1 VQFEYPPRA
10 RIEWVIAGAR
20 VVLAVGGLFAI
31 WIDPTTPVK
40 PDTLG
45 FALVAIYTVYSLGIL
60 ALVQNPVEFG
70 WGWGVAAHAFDLI
83 AFSVFIFF
91 TSGATSPFFIYFV
104 FSVICGALRW
114 DARGALLTA
123 AAALALWMGMASAKF
138 VRHPEFEFDRF
149 VIRTVPFMLVGVLIA
164 YLSSY
169 HPRNL
174 REMLRFASW
183 PHGMPQDERDVVTEI
198 VERAHNI
205 LPAPRI
211 LLIWQG
217 REDEFLNVVWHGDG
231 GIEWLREPTIGYTP
245 LVIPSLNRLTFQARD
260 VTDPDGHVDFWS
272 SGQFRHIN
280 RAPIN
285 QALITRF
292 GMRVVQSSALD
303 GDVVQGRLFWLDR
316 RRMRVDDLVVSD
328 LVARLSASRLD
339 CAYLLTQFRE
349 AAALDERVRVAR
361 DLHDSLLQTL
371 TGAGLQL
378 AVARRVFGTDP
389 EMARAG
395 LEEVQRQLEQTE
407 MDIRS
412 LIRRLR
418 PLPREAKV
426 LSHVRLDERLEA
438 VRQRVERQWRV
449 DVTLDIP
456 ASFERMSGEL
466 NEQIYLIVQEAVLN
480 AARHASATMIQVILE
495 SDDNR
500 VSVQV
505 LDDGKGFPFVGSYD
519 LAALNTLESAPLTLR
534 ERVTEL
540 GGDLHILSGASGA
553 HLRITLPLADASFS

>member
-31 WIDPTTPVK
+31 WIDPTTSVK
-40 PDTLG
+40 PGTLS
-45 FALVAIYTVYSLGIL
+45 FALLIVYTVHSLGIL
-60 ALVQNPVEFG
+60 ALVQSPVKFG
-70 WGWGVAAHAFDLI
+70 WGWGLTAHAFDLV
-83 AFSVFIFF
+83 AFSVFIFLAP
-91 TSGATSPFFIYFV
+91 GASSPFFIYFV

-123 AAALALWMGMASAKF
+123 AAALALWLGMAGVQL
-138 VRHPEFEFDRF
+138 VRHPDFELGPF
-149 VIRTVPFMLVGVLIA
+149 ITRTVPFMLVGILIA

-183 PHGMPQDERDVVTEI
+183 PHGMPRDERDVVTEI

-217 REDEFLNVVWHGDG
+217 PEDEFLNVVCRGDRG
-231 GIEWLREPTIGYTP
+231 LEWLREPAISYTP
-245 LVIPSLNRLTFQARD
+245 LAIPSLDGLSFQARD

-272 SGQFRHIN
+272 SGQFRHAN
-280 RAPIN
+280 RVPIN
-285 QALITRF
+285 QALITQF
-292 GMRVVQSSALD
+292 GMREVQSSALD
-303 GDVVQGRLFWLDR
+303 GDVVHGRLFWLDR
-316 RRMRVDDLVVSD
+316 RRMRIDDLVVGD

-371 TGAGLQL
+371 TAAGLQL
-378 AVARRVFGTDP
+378 AVARRVFGSDP

-395 LEEVQRQLEQTE
+395 LDEVQEQLEQTE
-407 MDIRS
+407 LDIRS

-438 VRQRVERQWRV
+438 VRQRVQRQWRV
-449 DVTLDIP
+449 DVTLDMP

-480 AARHASATMIQVILE
+480 AARHANASTIQVILE
-495 SDDNR
+495 SDDDR

-505 LDDGKGFPFVGSYD
+505 QDDGKGFPFVGSYD
-519 LAALNTLESAPLTLR
+519 LAALNKLDNAPLTLR

-553 HLRITLPLADASFS
+553 HLRITLPLGHASVS

>member
-1 VQFEYPPRA
+1 MQFEYPPRA

-40 PDTLG
+40 PGTLG
-45 FALVAIYTVYSLGIL
+45 YALLTIYAIYSVGIL
-60 ALVQNPVEFG
+60 ALVKSPVEFG
-70 WGWGVAAHAFDLI
+70 WGWGFAGHAFDLV
-83 AFSVFIFF
+83 AFSVFMFL
-91 TSGATSPFFIYFV
+91 TAGATSPFFIYFV

-123 AAALALWMGMASAKF
+123 AAALALWVGVSSSEF
-138 VRHPEFEFDRF
+138 VRNPEFEFDRF
-149 VIRTVPFMLVGVLIA
+149 IIRTVQLMVVGVLIA

-174 REMLRFASW
+174 REVLRFASW

-198 VERAHNI
+198 VERAHSI

-211 LLIWQG
+211 LLIWQEP
-217 REDEFLNVVWHGDG
+217 EDEFLNVAWRGDG
-231 GIEWLREPTIGYTP
+231 SIEWFREPTISYAP
-245 LVIPSLNRLTFQARD
+245 LVIPSLDRVTFQARD
-260 VTDPDGHVDFWS
+260 VTDPRGHVDFWS
-272 SGQFRHIN
+272 GGRFRQTN

-285 QALITRF
+285 QALATRF
-292 GMRVVQSSALD
+292 KMRIVQSSRLD

-339 CAYLLTQFRE
+339 CAYVLTQFRE

-378 AVARRVFGTDP
+378 AVARRVFGSDP
-389 EMARAG
+389 KLARRG
-395 LEEVQRQLEQTE
+395 LDEVQSQLEQAE

-426 LSHVRLDERLEA
+426 LSRVRLDERLEA
-438 VRQRVERQWRV
+438 FRQRVERQWHV
-449 DVTLDIP
+449 GVTLHMP
-456 ASFERMSGEL
+456 AFRQPMSGEL
-466 NEQIYLIVQEAVLN
+466 NEQVYLIVQEAVLN
-480 AARHASATMIQVILE
+480 AARHANASTIQVILE
-495 SDDNR
+495 SDGER
-500 VSVQV
+500 VAVQV

-553 HLRITLPLADASFS
+553 HLRITLPLGHASFG

>member
-20 VVLAVGGLFAI
+20 VVLAVGALFAI
-31 WIDPTTPVK
+31 WIDPSTSVK
-40 PDTLG
+40 PGTLG
-45 FALVAIYTVYSLGIL
+45 FALLAIYAVYTVGIL
-60 ALVQNPVEFG
+60 ALVKGPVEFG
-70 WGWGVAAHAFDLI
+70 RGWGLTGHVFDLI
-83 AFSVFIFF
+83 AFSVFIFL
-91 TSGATSPFFIYFV
+91 TSGETSPFFVYFV

-114 DARGALLTA
+114 DARGALLTG
-123 AAALALWMGMASAKF
+123 AAALALWVGLSGFEF
-138 VRHPEFEFDRF
+138 VRHPEFEVDRF
-149 VIRTVPFMLVGVLIA
+149 IIRTVQLIVVGVLIA

-198 VERAHNI
+198 VERAHSI
-205 LPAPRI
+205 LPAPRM
-211 LLIWQG
+211 LLVWQG
-217 REDEFLNVVWHGDG
+217 PEEEFLNVAWRGDG
-231 GIEWLREPTIGYTP
+231 AIEWLREPTISYNP
-245 LVIPSLNRLTFQARD
+245 LVIPSLDRLTFQAKD
-260 VTDPDGHVDFWS
+260 VTDPAGHVDLWS
-272 SGQFRHIN
+272 AGRFGQVN

-285 QALITRF
+285 EAITTRF
-292 GMRVVQSSALD
+292 AMRSVQSSRLD

-378 AVARRVFGTDP
+378 AVATRVFDSDP
-389 EMARAG
+389 KAARAG
-395 LEEVQRQLEQTE
+395 LDEVQRQLEQTE

-438 VRQRVERQWRV
+438 FRQRVERQWHV
-449 DVTLDIP
+449 DVTLNMP
-456 ASFERMSGEL
+456 PSLERMSGEL
-466 NEQIYLIVQEAVLN
+466 NEQVYLIVQEAVLN
-480 AARHASATMIQVILE
+480 AARHASATTIQVILE
-495 SDDNR
+495 SDDDR

-519 LAALNTLESAPLTLR
+519 LAALNTLDSAPLTLR

-553 HLRITLPLADASFS
+553 HLRITLPLAHPSFS

>member
-1 VQFEYPPRA
+1 
-10 RIEWVIAGAR
+10 
-20 VVLAVGGLFAI
+20 
-31 WIDPTTPVK
+31 
-40 PDTLG
+40 
-45 FALVAIYTVYSLGIL
+45 
-60 ALVQNPVEFG
+60 
-70 WGWGVAAHAFDLI
+70 
-83 AFSVFIFF
+83 
-91 TSGATSPFFIYFV
+91 
-104 FSVICGALRW
+104 
-114 DARGALLTA
+114 
-123 AAALALWMGMASAKF
+123 
-138 VRHPEFEFDRF
+138 
-149 VIRTVPFMLVGVLIA
+149 
-164 YLSSY
+164 
-169 HPRNL
+169 
-174 REMLRFASW
+174 MLRFAAW

-198 VERAHNI
+198 VERAHSI

-217 REDEFLNVVWHGDG
+217 PEDEFLNIAWRGDG
-231 GIEWLREPTIGYTP
+231 GIEWLREPTISYLP
-245 LVIPSLNRLTFQARD
+245 IVIPSLDGLTFQARD
-260 VTDPDGHVDFWS
+260 VTDPGGHVDFWS
-272 SGQFRHIN
+272 AGRFRQIN

-285 QALITRF
+285 QAIITRF
-292 GMRVVQSSALD
+292 GMQSVQSSRLA

-361 DLHDSLLQTL
+361 DLHDSLLQAL

-378 AVARRVFGTDP
+378 AVAIRVFGSDP
-389 EMARAG
+389 IAARAG
-395 LEEVQRQLEQTE
+395 LDEVQRQLEQTE

-438 VRQRVERQWRV
+438 FRQRVERQWHIT
-449 DVTLDIP
+449 VTLQIP
-456 ASFERMSGEL
+456 SSLEPMSGEL
-466 NEQIYLIVQEAVLN
+466 NEQVYLIVQEAVLN
-480 AARHASATMIQVILE
+480 AARHASATTIQVILE
-495 SDDNR
+495 SNDHR

-519 LAALNTLESAPLTLR
+519 LAALNTLENAPLTLR

-540 GGDLHILSGASGA
+540 GGDLHILSGATGA
-553 HLRITLPLADASFS
+553 HLRITLPLAHASFS

>member
-20 VVLAVGGLFAI
+20 VVLAVGSLFAI
-31 WIDPTTPVK
+31 WIDPSTPVK
-40 PDTLG
+40 PGTLG
-45 FALVAIYTVYSLGIL
+45 FTLLALYAVHSLGIL
-60 ALVQNPVEFG
+60 ALVQRPVEFG
-70 WGWGVAAHAFDLI
+70 WGWGLLGHVVDLV
-83 AFSVFIFF
+83 AFSVFIFL
-91 TSGATSPFFIYFV
+91 TTGATSPFFIYFV

-114 DARGALLTA
+114 DSRGALLTA
-123 AAALALWMGMASAKF
+123 AAALALWVGLGSF
-138 VRHPEFEFDRF
+138 EFGRRPEFEADRF
-149 VIRTVPFMLVGVLIA
+149 IIRTVQLAVVAVLIA

-174 REMLRFASW
+174 REMLRFVSW
-183 PHGMPQDERDVVTEI
+183 PHGLPHGERDVVTEI
-198 VERAHNI
+198 VERAHSI

-217 REDEFLNVVWHGDG
+217 PEDEFLNIAWRGEG
-231 GIEWLREPTIGYTP
+231 GIEWLREPTISYAP
-245 LVIPSLNRLTFQARD
+245 LVIKSLDRLSFLTRD
-260 VTDPDGHVDFWS
+260 VTDPGGHVDFWS
-272 SGQFRHIN
+272 GGQFRHIN

-285 QALITRF
+285 QALTTRF
-292 GMRVVQSSALD
+292 AMRMVQSSALD
-303 GDVVQGRLFWLDR
+303 GDVVRGRLFWLDR
-316 RRMRVDDLVVSD
+316 RKMRVDDLVVSD

-361 DLHDSLLQTL
+361 DLHDSLLQAL

-378 AVARRVFGTDP
+378 AVARRVFDSDP
-389 EMARAG
+389 KAARAG
-395 LEEVQRQLEQTE
+395 LDEVQSQLEETE

-438 VRQRVERQWRV
+438 FRQRVERQWPV
-449 DVTLDIP
+449 DLTLNAP
-456 ASFERMSGEL
+456 ASFEPMSGEM
-466 NEQIYLIVQEAVLN
+466 NEQVYLIVQEAVLN
-480 AARHASATMIQVILE
+480 AARHASATTIQVILE
-495 SDDNR
+495 SDDHR

-553 HLRITLPLADASFS
+553 HLRITIPLEHPSFS